1 MKFLL
6 CAIRSPW
13 GVLGMAID
21 TAIQMRRQNRAIA
34 EADRDADTK
43 SPRK

>member
-1 MKFLL
+1 MRFLL

-13 GVLGMAID
+13 AFLGMAID
-21 TAIQMRRQNRAIA
+21 TAIQMRQQNRAIA
-34 EADRDADTK
+34 EADRDANTK